1 MTEIKR
7 IIRNYYEQ
15 LNTNTVETP
24 EEMDR
29 FLERYTFQRLNQ
41 EERENMNK
49 SITGN
54 EIQSVILKLPTNK
67 RPDGSIGEFY
77 QTLRE
82 DLTPILLKLFQR
94 IAGVEYFQTHFMRP
108 ASP

>member
-24 EEMDR
+24 EDMYR

-41 EERENMNK
+41 EER
-49 SITGN
+49 
-54 EIQSVILKLPTNK
+54 
-67 RPDGSIGEFY
+67 
-77 QTLRE
+77 
-82 DLTPILLKLFQR
+82 
-94 IAGVEYFQTHFMRP
+94 
-108 ASP
+108 

>member
-1 MTEIKR
+1 
-7 IIRNYYEQ
+7 
-15 LNTNTVETP
+15 
-24 EEMDR
+24 
-29 FLERYTFQRLNQ
+29 
-41 EERENMNK
+41 MNK

-94 IAGVEYFQTHFMRP
+94 IAGVEHFQTHFMRP
-108 ASP
+108 ASPWYQNQKKISQEKKITGQYHWWIWMHKSSTK